1 MLELKTRRK
10 WEMWDR
16 ISHLDR
22 ERVRESETVGDVRQ
36 DLTPRQRERV
46 RQWEIWDR
54 ISHLDRERVRESE
67 TVGDVGQDLTPR
79 QRERE

>member
-22 ERVRESETVGDVRQ
+22 ERVRESETVGDV
-36 DLTPRQRERV
+36 
-46 RQWEIWDR
+46 
-54 ISHLDRERVRESE
+54 
-67 TVGDVGQDLTPR
+67 GQDLTPR
-79 QRERE
+79 QRESETVGDMGQDLTPRQRDRE